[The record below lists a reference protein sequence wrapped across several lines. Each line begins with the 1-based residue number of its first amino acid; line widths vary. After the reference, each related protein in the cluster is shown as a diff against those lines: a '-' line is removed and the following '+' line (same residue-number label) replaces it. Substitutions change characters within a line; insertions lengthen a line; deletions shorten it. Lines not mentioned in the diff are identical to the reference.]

1 MFSQI
6 TQKLQAFH
14 LCPLDRYHPNQTPPT
29 LVSLYTHSC
38 LHLKFNMYSTKFNYL
53 VHKPDSPLYS
63 FYSITSFSQGPKLS
77 NSITNSVHFWVP
89 SHLFHCSHQGCYS
102 SYPISLSLHQLQSL
116 IANSTFPKHHWIK
129 ATPYIHNKN
138 SCCLLN

>member
-38 LHLKFNMYSTKFNYL
+38 LHLKFNSYSTKFNYL
-53 VHKPDSPLYS
+53 VHKPDSLLYS
-63 FYSITSFSQGPKLS
+63 FSSITLFSQGPKLS
-77 NSITNSVHFWVP
+77 NSITDSVVP

-102 SYPISLSLHQLQSL
+102 SYRISLSPHQLQFL
-116 IANSTFPKHHWIK
+116 FFFFFFFNLFIF
-129 ATPYIHNKN
+129 
-138 SCCLLN
+138 